1 MAYKLATAFV
11 DVVARMSSFD
21 KGLKEVQNDLTRF
34 LDRFRSLG
42 GALGISL
49 GLGAAVAAAYRFIG
63 AATEAYDSESRLR
76 AVIEATGKAAGFA
89 AEDILD
95 MSSAIMSVTTFD
107 DDAITNAASKLLT
120 FKKVV
125 GDTFERALKLSAD
138 LSAVGFGSIQGA
150 AVQLGK
156 ALEDPVRGIGAL
168 RRAGVS
174 FTEQEK
180 KLIKSLVES
189 NQLLKAQT
197 MILDAVAGQVGGVAE
212 GMAKT
217 PAGQWK
223 QIQVALGNVAEEL
236 GKRILPIAV
245 QIGHVALGMAKGFL
259 AAYDAI
265 AKVNSVLGGVPV
277 KLALTV
283 AVLSQLPPL
292 IGAVRVAF
300 NALNAAMIKGALLNP
315 YTAAL
320 VVLAAV
326 LVTLYE
332 IGKAISKIAIVQKI
346 WSDAIAPIKAAWLKL
361 STAVSKAWEQV
372 QGKLLYAWETLKQ
385 TMSVAW
391 QAVLRGLGP
400 VLDLIQR
407 FTGIAI
413 TGFETMTEMVA
424 KFISIAIHGL
434 AEMIADAAEWSLV
447 IVTQWQYA
455 QAALYAGIGF
465 IASAALDML
474 IHAFTA
480 PFQIMLQT
488 AIQVFEAIPRLLEA
502 ALNGGIE
509 GVAAQVQKELTTALK
524 NAVKIATDLKISP
537 ETEWWWARLHRNLAA
552 LKKAKEDLEKN
563 RKFPAKP
570 DPEAEKKKK
579 KDKKGPIELDIKSG
593 LQGLTDAWRIVQEA
607 MLKAEQDDPM
617 ADIAKGVGDVA
628 DLQGD
633 LLNEFVD
640 LNKNGIR
647 LRDVATA

>member
-11 DVVARMSSFD
+11 DFVARMSSFD
-21 KGLKEVQNDLTRF
+21 KGIKEVQNDLSRF
-34 LDRFRSLG
+34 MSRFQALG
-42 GALGISL
+42 SAFGISL
-49 GLGAAVAAAYRFIG
+49 GIGAAVAASYRFIEAAVESIEVETRMRSVLKATGEAAGFNAEQILKMVGALQQTTVYGDEALIG
-63 AATEAYDSESRLR
+63 AATNLM
-76 AVIEATGKAAGFA
+76 K
-89 AEDILD
+89 
-95 MSSAIMSVTTFD
+95 FD
-107 DDAITNAASKLLT
+107 RVA
-120 FKKVV
+120 
-125 GDTFERALKLSAD
+125 GDTFERALKLSTD
-138 LSAVGFGSIQGA
+138 LAATGFGSVEA
-150 AVQLGK
+150 ASQALGR
-156 ALEDPVRGIGAL
+156 ALQDPVRGVMAL
-168 RRAGVS
+168 RRAGII
-174 FTEQEK
+174 
-180 KLIKSLVES
+180 LDKS
-189 NQLLKAQT
+189 QKAQIET
-197 MILDAVAGQVGGVAE
+197 MVKHGRILEAQALILNMVADKTAGAAE
-212 GMAKT
+212 AFAKT

-223 QIQVALGNVAEEL
+223 QLKEILGDIAEDF
-236 GKRILPIAV
+236 GKRILPLAV
-245 QIGHVALGMAKGFL
+245 QLGRVGSTIASGFL

-265 AKVNSVLGGVPV
+265 AKVNSVLGGIPA
-277 KLALTV
+277 KLAVTM

-300 NALNAAMIKGALLNP
+300 AALNTAMIKGALINP

-320 VVLAAV
+320 VILAAV
-326 LVTLYE
+326 LVAIYE
-332 IGKAISKIAIVQKI
+332 IGKAISKIAIVQKM
-346 WSDAIAPIKAAWLKL
+346 WSDTIAPIKAAWLKL

-372 QGKLLYAWETLKQ
+372 QDKLLYAWETLKQ
-385 TMSVAW
+385 AMSVAW
-391 QAVLRGLGP
+391 QAVLIGLGP
-400 VLDLIQR
+400 VLDMVQR

-413 TGFETMTEMVA
+413 TGFETMTEMLST
-424 KFISIAIHGL
+424 FITMAIHGL
-434 AEMIADAAEWSLV
+434 AEMTADAAEWSLV

-488 AIQVFEAIPRLLEA
+488 AIQVFTSIPRLLEA
-502 ALNGGIE
+502 ALNGGLE
-509 GVAAQVQKELTTALK
+509 GLAQQVQKELTTALK

-537 ETEWWWARLHRNLAA
+537 GTEEWWARFKRNLEA

-579 KDKKGPIELDIKSG
+579 KDKKGPVELDIKSG

-633 LLNEFVD
+633 LLEEFVD
-640 LNKNGIR
+640 LNKNGIK